1 MSQLPAPRNRR
12 RAPVQRRAVLVRLE
26 LPLFSRLQA
35 VADQSDPPRPLAYVA
50 REAIAR
56 GLRQR

>member
-1 MSQLPAPRNRR
+1 MTKPPFKNRR

-26 LPLFSRLQA
+26 LPLFARLQA
-35 VADQSDPPRPLAYVA
+35 AADQSDPPRPLAYVA

-56 GLRQR
+56 GLRHR